1 MMIVALEINYSF
13 DVMLKM
19 FGYRTLNQFGDELH
33 VTDRSI
39 GFEYWVL
46 KAIFLK

>member
-1 MMIVALEINYSF
+1 
-13 DVMLKM
+13 MLKL
-19 FGYRTLNQFGDELH
+19 FGYRTLNQFEDELH